1 MPARKKV
8 AAEVSV
14 RGDQSLDSMG
24 DLAVWLKVRLQR
36 RSYQPI
42 LRGADQEGKQSEVT
56 SGLKGS
62 KEDPEQRSGRGE

>member
-1 MPARKKV
+1 MPARKKA
-8 AAEVSV
+8 AAEVSM

-36 RSYQPI
+36 RSCQPI

-62 KEDPEQRSGRGE
+62 KEDPEQRSR